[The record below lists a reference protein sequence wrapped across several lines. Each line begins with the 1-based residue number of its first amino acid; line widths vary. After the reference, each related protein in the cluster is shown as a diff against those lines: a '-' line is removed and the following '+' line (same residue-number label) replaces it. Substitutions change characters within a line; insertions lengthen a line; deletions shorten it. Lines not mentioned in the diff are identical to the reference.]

1 MSVNESYIDRLS
13 TFRNA
18 IFVDGWSSLPSQKLV
33 LVVNG
38 KRIEAQRAPCERRDL
53 IHKYGEQARHWG
65 FSATFVAT
73 LDDALHASEGRIF
86 ISQAGGDVLAS
97 GMGRPAGDAEIR
109 THTAL
114 LDTFF
119 QAFRTAERRN
129 VLEIGSRARS
139 GISRRNLFPDSNYIG
154 LDVLDGENVDIV
166 GDAHELSSLIHGPI
180 DFVFSVSVFEHLMMP
195 WKVAAELSRVM
206 APGGLVC
213 IQTHQ
218 TWPVH
223 DAPWDFWR
231 FSKDSWP
238 ALFNAATGFE
248 VLETAY
254 FEPVNIAS
262 VYEMGNAATRFGD
275 QRGYGGVSVL
285 ARALGP
291 SRVSWDVS
299 LAEILETHYPA

>member
-1 MSVNESYIDRLS
+1 
-13 TFRNA
+13 
-18 IFVDGWSSLPSQKLV
+18 
-33 LVVNG
+33 
-38 KRIEAQRAPCERRDL
+38 
-53 IHKYGEQARHWG
+53 
-65 FSATFVAT
+65 
-73 LDDALHASEGRIF
+73 
-86 ISQAGGDVLAS
+86 
-97 GMGRPAGDAEIR
+97 
-109 THTAL
+109 
-114 LDTFF
+114 
-119 QAFRTAERRN
+119 
-129 VLEIGSRARS
+129 
-139 GISRRNLFPDSNYIG
+139 
-154 LDVLDGENVDIV
+154 
-166 GDAHELSSLIHGPI
+166 LSSLIHGPI